1 MGIMFYC
8 KCEKCGYGFEA
19 NLGFGIL
26 YPVAYCEAVTKM
38 KEGSLGEQGKEFF
51 EAFPDGAI
59 SCEYIV
65 VQCNECGKLMNVPK
79 LDLYVPK
86 DGYNASKQDK
96 DTRWSVAFSGK
107 GYDYVSP
114 CDLDKYYD
122 LFEQY
127 NHRCTSCNG
136 YASVVQGFTD
146 CTDDSIDRH
155 VQCPKCKSMLEIRPF
170 GHWD

>member
-1 MGIMFYC
+1 MGIMSQC
-8 KCEKCGYGFEA
+8 KCEKCGYGFA
-19 NLGFGIL
+19 ADLGFGFL
-26 YPVAYCEAVTKM
+26 YPVVYCESVKKM
-38 KEGSLGEQGKEFF
+38 KEGYLGEQGKEFF
-51 EAFPDGAI
+51 EAFPEGAI

-86 DGYNASKQDK
+86 EGYDASKQNK
-96 DTRWSVAFSGK
+96 NTRWSVAFSGK

-114 CDLDKYYD
+114 CDLDRHYD

-127 NHRCTSCNG
+127 NHKCSSCNG
-136 YASVVQGFTD
+136 STTVVEGFTD
-146 CTDDSIDRH
+146 SIDDRINRY
-155 VQCPKCKSMLEIRPF
+155 VQCPECKSPLEILPF

>member
-1 MGIMFYC
+1 MFYC

-19 NLGFGIL
+19 DLGFGFL

-38 KEGSLGEQGKEFF
+38 KEGNLGEQGKEFF
-51 EAFPDGAI
+51 EAFPD
-59 SCEYIV
+59 V
-65 VQCNECGKLMNVPK
+65 
-79 LDLYVPK
+79 
-86 DGYNASKQDK
+86 
-96 DTRWSVAFSGK
+96 
-107 GYDYVSP
+107 
-114 CDLDKYYD
+114 
-122 LFEQY
+122 FEQY

>member
-1 MGIMFYC
+1 
-8 KCEKCGYGFEA
+8 
-19 NLGFGIL
+19 
-26 YPVAYCEAVTKM
+26 
-38 KEGSLGEQGKEFF
+38 
-51 EAFPDGAI
+51 
-59 SCEYIV
+59 
-65 VQCNECGKLMNVPK
+65 MNVPK